1 MRDVVERL
9 VRYRKWKLGRLG
21 LALFGVD
28 MPASVIIGSQ
38 LYLAHGAQGAVIHG
52 ATVIG
57 DRVRI
62 FHQVTIGRK
71 DAHIGES
78 FTDFERVEVGDD
90 VVLFAGAKILGGPG
104 VTRIG
109 SGTIVAANAVL
120 MQSTGE
126 NEVWG
131 GIPAKLIGHRDPS
144 VGALPKVA

>member
-1 MRDVVERL
+1 MRGVVERL
-9 VRYRKWKLGRLG
+9 ARHRKWKLARVG
-21 LALFGVD
+21 LAVFGIE
-28 MPASVIIGSQ
+28 MPASVKVGSQ
-38 LYLAHGAQGAVIHG
+38 LYLAHGAQGAVIHKS
-52 ATVIG
+52 TVIG

-71 DAHIGES
+71 DAHVGES

-90 VVLFAGAKILGGPG
+90 VVLFAGAKVLGGAG

-109 SGTIVAANAVL
+109 NGTIVAANAVL

-131 GIPAKLIGHRDPS
+131 GIPAKLIGHRDPT
-144 VGALPKVA
+144 VGALPRV